1 MASVVLFAQIPIRKD
16 INQGKAALLETMKKN
31 GFTLFKETKEE
42 KHSRY
47 VILFK
52 EEVEV
57 IIYFNQFENI
67 TDVIIFPGSQEKKDK
82 ILRIFNF
89 DKWVYLYDKKDL
101 LGNGQ
106 VYKVESFYARIPN
119 NERSPGYFD
128 IHFYR
133 GGS

>member
-1 MASVVLFAQIPIRKD
+1 MKSGLITVFILMASVVLFAQIPIRKD

-67 TDVIIFPGSQEKKDK
+67 FLIINYSTNKQ
-82 ILRIFNF
+82 
-89 DKWVYLYDKKDL
+89 
-101 LGNGQ
+101 
-106 VYKVESFYARIPN
+106 
-119 NERSPGYFD
+119 
-128 IHFYR
+128 
-133 GGS
+133 